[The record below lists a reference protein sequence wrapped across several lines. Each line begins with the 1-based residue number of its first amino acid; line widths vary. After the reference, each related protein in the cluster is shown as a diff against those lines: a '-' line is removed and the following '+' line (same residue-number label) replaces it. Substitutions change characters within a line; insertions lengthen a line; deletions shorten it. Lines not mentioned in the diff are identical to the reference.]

1 MPPLTLDKFDVLAA
15 RTGIAFT
22 DAQNTDTQK
31 TVMRKALPA
40 ADRIAELVSRLPPR
54 AAGSALTLSVESV
67 LMKVM
72 P

>member
-1 MPPLTLDKFDVLAA
+1 MPPLTLDEFDVLAA

-22 DAQNTDTQK
+22 DAQNTDAQK

-40 ADRIAELVSRLPPR
+40 ADRIAELMSRLPPR
-54 AAGSALTLSVESV
+54 AAEPALTLSVESV